1 VGRLVCAAFWCWR
14 RGLSAYLRRQRG
26 RLGAPKAITAT
37 AHKRTR
43 ILCTVMRYG
52 VAYQKRSEEEFT
64 TEHRE
69 RQEKNLHR
77 RAKEMGYE
85 LRKVERPA
93 EAEPQLA

>member
-1 VGRLVCAAFWCWR
+1 MKPDAEQELPRCL
-14 RGLSAYLRRQRG
+14 LPQRS

-37 AHKRTR
+37 AHKLAR
-43 ILCTVMRYG
+43 ILYTVMRYG
-52 VAYQKRSEEEFT
+52 VAYQKRSDEAFT

-85 LRKVERPA
+85 LKKIEIPA
-93 EAEPQLA
+93 ADLS